1 MTFKRDRG
9 DRFIVEGGAVL
20 EGCVSVSGAKNAA
33 LAMMCAALLTDEDV
47 TLANVPDIS
56 DVDSLG
62 ELLLE
67 LGVTLDRTPGD
78 TIRLNAAGVER
89 LEAPASRIAEN
100 RASFQVTGPLLARF
114 GEASAPAPGG
124 DSIGQRPIAV
134 HLAGFEALGARVT
147 RDGQRYT
154 VRAGD
159 ARNRGSSRAAGR
171 LRGARV
177 FMDYASV
184 TGTQN
189 VMMAAVLA
197 EGHTTIVNAAT
208 EPEVQEIARLLN
220 CMGARIEGIGAQ
232 VVEIDGVERLHG
244 ASWRVMPDRIEAGT
258 YAIAAAITGGDVLL
272 DDAPVAYMDAVV
284 AKLRAAGAEVRQEGE
299 ARLRVNGCS
308 EMQPL
313 SFQALPYP
321 GVPTD
326 IQAPLATMLT
336 QAHGQ
341 SVVHE
346 RVFDDRLLYIS
357 ELRKM
362 GADIVGQGSV
372 AYINGP
378 SRLHGTRVR
387 ALDIRAGVAVLLAAL
402 VAEGTTIVE
411 DIYHLDRGYAHL
423 EEKLRALGADLKR
436 D

>member
-20 EGCVSVSGAKNAA
+20 SGRVPISGAKNAA
-33 LAMMCAALLTDEDV
+33 LAMMCASLLTDEDV

-62 ELLLE
+62 QLLME
-67 LGVTLDRTPGD
+67 LGATLERLPGD
-78 TIRLNAAGVER
+78 TLRLNGAGVDHV
-89 LEAPASRIAEN
+89 EAPAPLIAEN

-114 GEASAPAPGG
+114 GEATAAEPGG

-134 HLAGFEALGARVT
+134 HLSGFEALGAVVT
-147 RDGQRYT
+147 RDGKRYT
-154 VRAGD
+154 AK
-159 ARNRGSSRAAGR
+159 AAAGR
-171 LRGARV
+171 LRGARI

-208 EPEVQEIARLLN
+208 EPEVQELGRLLN
-220 CMGARIEGIGAQ
+220 RMGARVEGIGAQ

-244 ASWRVMPDRIEAGT
+244 ASWHVMADRIEAGT
-258 YAIAAAITGGDVLL
+258 YAIAAAMTGGNVVL
-272 DDAPVAYMDAVV
+272 DDAPVPYMDAVV
-284 AKLRAAGAEVRQEGE
+284 AKLRAAGANVLVENECRMRVIGS
-299 ARLRVNGCS
+299 ARIDPVN
-308 EMQPL
+308 
-313 SFQALPYP
+313 FQALPYP

-346 RVFDDRLLYIS
+346 RVFDNRLLYIG
-357 ELRKM
+357 ELLKM
-362 GADIVGQGSV
+362 GADIIGQGSV

-378 SRLHGTRVR
+378 SSLHGTRVR

-402 VAEGTTIVE
+402 VADGATTIE

-423 EEKLRALGADLKR
+423 EDKLRGIGANLRR